1 MNQPYNAVINSA
13 PAANALRRVEGFNP
27 LKFLR
32 RIRSEQTG
40 AEVLKLELPYQKLWF
55 RLAFPNGRMVLN
67 NLRITDQLA
76 IFEAIVFSDK
86 GDSEPLSRITATAT
100 RSDAPNGQYIQA
112 AQDKALSEA
121 LENAG
126 FGIQL
131 CDIAEGAG
139 RSDYGSTAAAVQ
151 PRSVD
156 DDLPFT
162 MASAEP
168 EQNKQRKSAAQP
180 ASQTAPVM
188 QSPAPPVQQEQPVT
202 AVSQPQSAPA
212 AEPAAAQ
219 SVEQQMAPPQETVPA
234 KNTVQAQSA
243 PASVPTA
250 DAAKTLRETAP
261 TNDVPAHTAEP
272 AAEPIQAQTAAP
284 EQEPTDAPAPESKA
298 EETAARL
305 PTSLELLRASTQA
318 QVITFPTANSAPA
331 QDAAPEPSATDD
343 NGGEAPMNTAQAAG
357 NYTADMTVDEISEKM
372 TLEEARAVVVNEGIC
387 KGWTL
392 GQVAESR
399 PASLRFYVHSNRSDN
414 VLKAAAKLVMDNAT
428 LKQAG

>member
-1 MNQPYNAVINSA
+1 MSQSYNAVINSV

-32 RIRSEQTG
+32 RIRSERTG

-55 RLAFPNGRMVLN
+55 RLACPNGRMVLN

-86 GDSEPLSRITATAT
+86 GDGEPLSKITASAT
-100 RSDAPNGQYIQA
+100 RGDTPNGQYIQA

-126 FGIQL
+126 FGIQI
-131 CDIAEGAG
+131 CDIAESAG
-139 RSDYGSTAAAVQ
+139 RSDYGSVVPVAQ
-151 PRSVD
+151 PQEESG
-156 DDLPFT
+156 DLPFT
-162 MASAEP
+162 MASAAQLMCQVTP
-168 EQNKQRKSAAQP
+168 QAQN
-180 ASQTAPVM
+180 T
-188 QSPAPPVQQEQPVT
+188 APPVQQAQPAAASQTQTAPAAAPATTQVVEQTQAPQMQENAPAENNGQPEAPASATPAAAPETVT
-202 AVSQPQSAPA
+202 EAAPTSATPETA
-212 AEPAAAQ
+212 AEPAAAPMQ
-219 SVEQQMAPPQETVPA
+219 T
-234 KNTVQAQSA
+234 
-243 PASVPTA
+243 
-250 DAAKTLRETAP
+250 
-261 TNDVPAHTAEP
+261 
-272 AAEPIQAQTAAP
+272 QTAAP
-284 EQEPTDAPAPESKA
+284 TAEPTAAPTPTAKTEGKA
-298 EETAARL
+298 EESAARL

-318 QVITFPTANSAPA
+318 QVITFPTSNTTPA
-331 QDAAPEPSATDD
+331 QDAASAQPAPDD